1 MSFILNID
9 TCGTAASVSIGSG
22 GELVGLREN
31 TEQSEHA
38 SFLQPAIKE
47 LLNDLDM
54 NISQIDAVAV
64 VNGPGS
70 YTGLRVGLA
79 SAKGICYA
87 LNKPLITIGT
97 LPLMAFSALE
107 HIDQADKSSI
117 LLCPMIDARRQEV
130 FTAVYNSDLEVILSP
145 HAHILFDDSF
155 VATLLH
161 KKMLFFGNGAA
172 KFEGITRHA
181 NALFAGVYNNSAG
194 LCRFSNTSFLSKDFT
209 PLAYS
214 EPFYIKE
221 FYSGS

>member
-9 TCGTAASVSIGSG
+9 TSGTAASVSIGSG
-22 GELVGLREN
+22 GELIGLKEN
-31 TEQSEHA
+31 TAQSEHA

-47 LLNDLDM
+47 LLSDLQM
-54 NISQIDAVAV
+54 NINDIDAVAV

-87 LNKPLITIGT
+87 LNKPLITVGT

-107 HIDQADKSSI
+107 YVDPAEKSSI

-130 FTAVYNSDLEVILSP
+130 FTAVYNSNLELILP
-145 HAHILFDDSF
+145 PQAHILFNDSF
-155 VATLLH
+155 VATLLQ

-172 KFEGITRHA
+172 KFASMTQHA
-181 NALFAGVYNNSAG
+181 NALFAGVYSNSAG
-194 LCRFSNTSFLSKDFT
+194 LCRFSNASFLSKDFT

-214 EPFYIKE
+214 EPLYIKE
-221 FYSGS
+221 FYSG